1 MQLHQRQNN
10 ANFGFVNQTDKHGR
24 NWGETFLEHYHK
36 YYSHVVG
43 KDEGAV
49 FLGFGFVLA
58 QSQAAAGMLLRQS
71 LAKTP
76 KILAPHGYGISSNA
90 PAYTSEFF

>member
-1 MQLHQRQNN
+1 
-10 ANFGFVNQTDKHGR
+10 
-24 NWGETFLEHYHK
+24 
-36 YYSHVVG
+36 VG

-76 KILAPHGYGISSNA
+76 KILAPHGYNISSNA
-90 PAYTSEFF
+90 LDAGETLF